1 MSSPDAL
8 PGAASESTEPDGTP
22 EVAPL
27 LSARGVARHFEVG
40 GRRIEVLKDLDL
52 DVHRGD
58 MVAIVGRSGSGK
70 STLLHVLGA
79 LDVPT
84 AGSIAYHGRAL
95 GDLDE
100 EKLAAFRNRTI
111 GFVFQFHHLLPELTA
126 WENVLMPALI
136 ARRRRAEIQDRAT
149 WLLEKV
155 GLSHRLDHHP
165 GELSGGEQQRV
176 ALARAL
182 VMEPEIVLA
191 DEPTGNL
198 DGRTAAEIHDLME
211 ELNAETGASFVI
223 VSHNKELAGRMGRML
238 LMTEGRVRELEE
250 AA

>member
-1 MSSPDAL
+1 MSSSAPQQSATSA
-8 PGAASESTEPDGTP
+8 PGVDRAASD
-22 EVAPL
+22 VPL
-27 LSARGVARHFEVG
+27 MAARGVARHFEVG
-40 GRRIEVLKDLDL
+40 GRRIEVLVDLDL
-52 DVHRGD
+52 DVWRGD

-84 AGSIAYHGRAL
+84 AGTIAYHGRQL
-95 GDLDE
+95 GELDE
-100 EKLAAFRNRTI
+100 AQLAAFRNRTI

-136 ARRRRAEIQDRAT
+136 ARRRRSEVQDRAT
-149 WLLEKV
+149 WLLERV
-155 GLSHRLDHHP
+155 GLAHRLDHHP

-211 ELNAETGASFVI
+211 ELNSETGASFVI
-223 VSHNKELAGRMGRML
+223 VSHNKELAGRMQRML
-238 LMTEGRVRELEE
+238 LMTEGRVRELGE

>member
-1 MSSPDAL
+1 MSSSDA
-8 PGAASESTEPDGTP
+8 PTAADSRTTGSPAA
-22 EVAPL
+22 VPL
-27 LSARGVARHFEVG
+27 LSARGVERYFEVG
-40 GRRIEVLKDLDL
+40 GRRISVLHELDL
-52 DVHRGD
+52 DVFRGD

-79 LDVPT
+79 LDAPS
-84 AGSIAYHGRAL
+84 AGTIAYHGRAL
-95 GDLDE
+95 GELDE
-100 EKLAAFRNRTI
+100 VELAAFRNRTI

-126 WENVLMPALI
+126 FENVLMPALI
-136 ARRRRAEIQDRAT
+136 ARQPRPEVDARAHALLDR
-149 WLLEKV
+149 V

-182 VMEPEIVLA
+182 VMGPEIVLA

-211 ELNAETGASFVI
+211 ELNAETQASFVI
-223 VSHNKELAGRMGRML
+223 VSHNKELAGRMGRVLQMV
-238 LMTEGRVRELEE
+238 EGRVHELQE

>member
-1 MSSPDAL
+1 MTRSAAPATGAQMTDASSEAP
-8 PGAASESTEPDGTP
+8 P
-22 EVAPL
+22 PL
-27 LSARGVARHFEVG
+27 LRARGLSRHFEVG
-40 GRRIEVLKDLDL
+40 GRRIDVLSGVDLEVQA
-52 DVHRGD
+52 GD

-70 STLLHVLGA
+70 STLLHLLGA
-79 LDVPT
+79 LDVPS
-84 AGSIAYHGRAL
+84 AGDVAYHGRSL
-95 GDLDE
+95 SELTE
-100 EKLAAFRNRTI
+100 SELAAFRNRSI

-136 ARRRRAEIQDRAT
+136 ARKRRSEIRDRAEH
-149 WLLEKV
+149 LLERV

-182 VMEPEIVLA
+182 VMAPEVVYA

-198 DGRTAAEIHDLME
+198 DGRTAAEMHDLME
-211 ELNAETGASFVI
+211 ALNDETGTSFVI
-223 VSHNKELAGRMGRML
+223 VSHNRELAGRMDRVL
-238 LMTEGRVRELEE
+238 RMTEGRVHDHREE